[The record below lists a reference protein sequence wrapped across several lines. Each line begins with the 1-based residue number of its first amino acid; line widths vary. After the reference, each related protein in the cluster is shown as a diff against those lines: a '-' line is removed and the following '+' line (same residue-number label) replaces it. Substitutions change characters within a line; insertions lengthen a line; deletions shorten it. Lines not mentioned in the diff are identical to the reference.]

1 MTTPIRVLI
10 VDDDALVRSGLTM
23 MLSGAPQIEIAGE
36 ARTPRP
42 SLASPATCT
51 TPTSS

>member
-1 MTTPIRVLI
+1 MTAQIRVLI

-23 MLSGAPQIEIAGE
+23 MLSGAPQIQVVGE
-36 ARTPRP
+36 ASDGRGVLP
-42 SLASPATCT
+42 ST